1 MTDDLVI
8 GARWSQKN
16 AVGMTIDADEVE
28 AICAMADR
36 IEELEARLANA
47 SVALKQALDS
57 LSFAAHELAAQAHIP
72 EEDSEM
78 LRDRISC
85 VVTTIAKIKGKQP

>member
-1 MTDDLVI
+1 MSDDLVKRLRAYE
-8 GARWSQKN
+8 GKGFETTACYNGTRS
-16 AVGMTIDADEVE
+16 E
-28 AICAMADR
+28 AAYR

>member
-1 MTDDLVI
+1 MDDNLKERLHDLSI
-8 GARWSQKN
+8 GTGSKTPLA
-16 AVGMTIDADEVE
+16 
-28 AICAMADR
+28 AISR

-85 VVTTIAKIKGKQP
+85 VVTTIAQIKGEQP

>member
-1 MTDDLVI
+1 MD
-8 GARWSQKN
+8 S
-16 AVGMTIDADEVE
+16 TIKGFLSSRNLNTQRTE
-28 AICAMADR
+28 AADR